1 MDPTSTE
8 ESVATQSSSWWE
20 DPIDVIFSPT
30 ELFERRRH
38 ASIKPP
44 FLMLLAASI
53 VVYFIMMPVNEI
65 VMRAAMAE
73 DPNAAAAMEQF
84 GTMFR
89 IIGAIFVPLGV
100 SVGLAWA
107 ALLLFGFGRLFDI
120 ATTFKHAFLIAI
132 YAGWIYV
139 LAQLVGGVVLLVLGG
154 DNVTDVMAA
163 LSFGVLRFTGT
174 EDIAPALVPL
184 LGRLDLFVIWAAVIW
199 AIGLRVVHG
208 ASRGQAI
215 GTAAAAWV
223 LSALPQIVM
232 SALRPT
238 P

>member
-1 MDPTSTE
+1 MEPTSAA
-8 ESVATQSSSWWE
+8 ESVDNPSSSWWE

-38 ASIKPP
+38 APIMPP
-44 FLMLLAASI
+44 LLMLLAASI
-53 VVYFIMMPVNEI
+53 VAYFIMMPVNEI
-65 VMRAAMAE
+65 VMRAAMSE

-84 GTMFR
+84 GTTFR
-89 IIGAIFVPLGV
+89 IIGAIFVPVGV

-120 ATTFKHAFLIAI
+120 ATTFKDAFLIAI

-139 LAQLVGGVVLLVLGG
+139 LAQLVGGVLLLLLGG
-154 DNVTDVMAA
+154 DNVPDVMAA

-174 EDIAPALVPL
+174 EDVAPALVPL
-184 LGRLDLFVIWAAVIW
+184 LGRLDLFVMWAAAIW

-208 ASRGQAI
+208 VSRGQAF

-223 LSALPQIVM
+223 LSALPQILM
-232 SALRPT
+232 AALRPT

>member
-1 MDPTSTE
+1 MEPTPASETAE
-8 ESVATQSSSWWE
+8 TQSSWWE
-20 DPIDVIFSPT
+20 DPIDVIFSPA
-30 ELFERRRH
+30 ELFERRRD
-38 ASIKPP
+38 APILPP

-53 VVYFIMMPVNEI
+53 IAYFIMMPVNEI

-73 DPNAAAAMEQF
+73 DPNAAAAMERF

-89 IIGAIFVPLGV
+89 IVGAIFVPIGV

-120 ATTFKHAFLIAI
+120 ATTFRNAFLIAT
-132 YAGWIYV
+132 YAGWIYI
-139 LAQLVGGVVLLVLGG
+139 LAQLVGGVLLILLGG
-154 DNVTDVMAA
+154 DNVPDVMAA

-174 EDIAPALVPL
+174 EEIAPALVPL
-184 LGRLDLFVIWAAVIW
+184 LGRLDLFVMWAAAIW

-232 SALRPT
+232 AALRPT